1 MSCFLYYLSSPYAV
15 QEQPEALYRNAFH
28 HIKAVYHLKQAKSNA
43 LSWKSCFKN
52 EGPSKLQIV

>member
-28 HIKAVYHLKQAKSNA
+28 HIKAVYPLKQAKSNA
-43 LSWKSCFKN
+43 LS
-52 EGPSKLQIV
+52 